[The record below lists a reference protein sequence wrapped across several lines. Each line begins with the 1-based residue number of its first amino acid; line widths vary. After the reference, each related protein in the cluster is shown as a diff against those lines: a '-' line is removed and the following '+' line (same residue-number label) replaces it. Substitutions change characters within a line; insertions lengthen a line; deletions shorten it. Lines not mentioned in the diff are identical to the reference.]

1 MDQRHRLKAKVATL
15 KKIAS
20 DQVREGMY
28 LAKLDASWLN
38 HPFWRGAFL
47 VRRREEIEALRRSG
61 ISSVWI
67 DTQRGV
73 DVDDGAAG
81 RIVVVDDIRIDED
94 SAPQAGELPAESSAQ
109 PIPRQ
114 STSEEMLRARR
125 IFSRSKPL
133 LQSIFA
139 NARLGKSLD
148 LVQAHELLDEISESL
163 QRNPWA
169 LLSIIRLKTADDYT
183 YLHSAA
189 VGALMIAL
197 SRELGLP
204 REQELAAGLAGM
216 LHDIGKASIPN
227 EILNKPRTLTEAEF
241 DLVKTHPRQGHE
253 LLLAMGS
260 PDSAV
265 LDVCLHHHERLDGT
279 GYPEGLSGERISQI
293 CRMASICDIYD
304 ATTSNRPYKAG
315 WDPAESLR
323 RMVRWTPAHLDQGI
337 FHHFV
342 KCIGIYPIGSF
353 VRLESGR
360 LGVVVDQTPASLL
373 QPTVKAVFCCRRE
386 ARIPPEVVELS
397 APACNDR
404 IIGLEKPD
412 RWGLPDPSLFLDVA

>member
-1 MDQRHRLKAKVATL
+1 
-15 KKIAS
+15 
-20 DQVREGMY
+20 MY
-28 LAKLDASWLN
+28 LAKLDASWLS

-47 VRRREEIEALRRSG
+47 VKGREDIEALRRSG
-61 ISSVWI
+61 VAFVWI
-67 DTQRGV
+67 DTERGV
-73 DVDDGAAG
+73 DVGDEAG
-81 RIVVVDDIRIDED
+81 QRVVVVDDIRIDED
-94 SAPQAGELPAESSAQ
+94 SGAQAAEMPEETLAQ
-109 PIPRQ
+109 ATPRH
-114 STSEEMLRARR
+114 STREEMLRARN

-139 NARLGKSLD
+139 NARLGKAVD
-148 LVQAHELLDEISESL
+148 IAQARELLDEISESL

-169 LLSIIRLKTADDYT
+169 LLSIVRLKTADDYT

-197 SRELGLP
+197 SRELGLA
-204 REQELAAGLAGM
+204 REQEMAAGLAGM

-227 EILNKPRTLTEAEF
+227 EILNKPQSLTEAEF
-241 DLVKTHPRQGHE
+241 SLIKTHPSRGHE
-253 LLLAMGS
+253 LLLAMGR
-260 PDSAV
+260 PDSRA

-279 GYPEGLSGERISQI
+279 GYPEGLSGDRISRI

-304 ATTSNRPYKAG
+304 ATTSNRPYKSG

-323 RMVRWTPAHLDQGI
+323 RMARWTNAHIDQQV

-373 QPTVKAVFCCRRE
+373 HPTVKAVFCSRRE
-386 ARIPPEVVELS
+386 AFIPPEVVVLS
-397 APACNDR
+397 EPACNDR
-404 IIGLEKPD
+404 IVGLERPD
-412 RWGLPDPSLFLDVA
+412 RWGIPDPARFLDVA